1 MSWKLGLGLGALVL
15 YVALAGC
22 NLFWGD
28 LNQDEGWYLY
38 AAGLVRDGQV
48 PYRDFAFTQGPVL
61 PYVYAEVYS
70 WVDRWGVMGGRLFTA
85 LLGGLAALGAAAL
98 AARATPSGWKCAAGL
113 LAMTLLAGNVYQSYF
128 TTVVKTY
135 ALSSLFLVGGLLAL
149 SYAGGRLRAA
159 AAFAAGVLL
168 ALSAGTRLSAGAAL
182 PIAGVYLLL
191 QRRRLGNAPWLMF
204 GIGGGLALAGLSA
217 PFLWCAPE
225 GFRFGLFEYHS
236 ARAPGTLAQ
245 LLVFKA
251 GFVSRT
257 VQAYFLPLLLGLGL
271 AGLRWIT
278 PAEKTAGLPG
288 GGTPGGFG
296 GALWATVALVTLV
309 HLAAPFPYDD
319 YQAMVFPVFASALA
333 AAAARYLAEVRARAA
348 APAGEADP
356 WLAWL
361 LALVFV
367 GSVAS
372 AFSSPVNQDWFVL
385 GRDRIWW
392 RLKQDSALQKVRD
405 IGAWLGKKSRIG
417 DVLLTQDTYL
427 AVEARLLV
435 PMGMEMGPFSYFPD
449 MPTERA
455 RALRVLNR
463 ELMAEQL
470 TAAPASFAAF
480 SGYGLAIRSPEVA
493 PLTAAEQ
500 AELWKLV
507 RLRFA
512 EFCQVP
518 DFGQAHTVLRLF
530 RRLPEDRP

>member
-1 MSWKLGLGLGALVL
+1 MIRISWKLGFGLGVLLL
-15 YVALAGC
+15 YVALAAC
-22 NLFWGD
+22 NLVLGD

-61 PYVYAEVYS
+61 PYAYAWAYR
-70 WVDRWGVMGGRLFTA
+70 WVDRWGVAGGRLLTA
-85 LLGGLAALGAAAL
+85 VFGGLAALGAAWL
-98 AARATPSGWKCAAGL
+98 AGRAAPKGWRAAAGL
-113 LAMTLLAGNVYQSYF
+113 LALALIAGNVYQSYF

-135 ALSSLFLVGGLLAL
+135 ALCSLFLVGGMIAL
-149 SYAGGRLRAA
+149 SYTAGRVRAA

-168 ALSAGTRLSAGAAL
+168 ALAAGTRLSAGIAL
-182 PIAGVYLLL
+182 PVAGFYLLL
-191 QRRRLGNAPWLMF
+191 RRRALGPWPWLMF
-204 GIGGGLALAGLSA
+204 GIGGVLALAGLA
-217 PFLWCAPE
+217 GPFLWSAPE

-236 ARAPGTLAQ
+236 ARAPGTLLQ

-278 PAEKTAGLPG
+278 PAEKADSSR
-288 GGTPGGFG
+288 GGFP
-296 GALWATVALVTLV
+296 AAIWMTVALVTLV

-319 YQAMVFPVFASALA
+319 YQAMIFPVFAAVLSAALV
-333 AAAARYLAEVRARAA
+333 RYLAEVRARRTEAA
-348 APAGEADP
+348 GSDDP

-361 LALVFV
+361 LVLVFV
-367 GSVAS
+367 GSLAAS
-372 AFSSPVNQDWFVL
+372 FSSPINQDWFVL

-392 RLKQDSALQKVRD
+392 RLKQDSSIRKVRD
-405 IGAWLGKKSRIG
+405 IGNWLGKKSRIG

-427 AVEARLLV
+427 AVEARLPV

-449 MPTERA
+449 MPTGRA

-463 ELMAEQL
+463 ELMEEQL
-470 TAAPASFAAF
+470 AGAPASFAAF
-480 SGYGLAIRSPEVA
+480 SGYGLAIRSPEVS
-493 PLTAAEQ
+493 PLTAEEQ
-500 AELWKLV
+500 AGLWKLV
-507 RLRFA
+507 KRRYA

-518 DFGQAHTVLRLF
+518 DFGQAHTTLRLF
-530 RRLPEDRP
+530 RRRPEDAP